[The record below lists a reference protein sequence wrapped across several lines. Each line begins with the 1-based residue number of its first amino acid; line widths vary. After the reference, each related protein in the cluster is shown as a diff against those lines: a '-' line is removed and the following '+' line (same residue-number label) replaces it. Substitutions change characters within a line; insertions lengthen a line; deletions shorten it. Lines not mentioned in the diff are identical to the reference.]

1 MDQGSDPDWAAI
13 RAAVE
18 AGSETME
25 ALAARYGV
33 ARSAISMRKFRG
45 GWMGPKDVEKL
56 MKVEAGID
64 ALAEAMMRRLKK
76 SARHAD
82 ALNARAAALA
92 HARCGDRETLER
104 LEMLSRSLNDMQ
116 PVLRMTADLTR
127 LMERKAKASAD
138 LRAAHA
144 ALEAKHDRPGFI
156 AFERA
161 VLARIASALT
171 EEDLGIADAV
181 GEAADRGVLGG
192 TADPGADPA

>member
-18 AGSETME
+18 AGEGSQGEIAARFGVGLS
-25 ALAARYGV
+25 ALA
-33 ARSAISMRKFRG
+33 MRKFRG
-45 GWMGPKDVEKL
+45 GWMSPKDVEKL

-64 ALAEAMMRRLKK
+64 ALAAQMMRRLKK

-82 ALNARAAALA
+82 ALNARAEALV
-92 HARCGDRETLER
+92 HARCGDRETLDR
-104 LEMLSRSLNDMQ
+104 LETLARSLNDMQ

-127 LMERKAKASAD
+127 LMERKARASAD

-144 ALEAKHDRPGFI
+144 ALEAKHDRPDFV

-161 VLARIASALT
+161 VLARLAAAGLEI
-171 EEDLGIADAV
+171 DLGDADGV

-192 TADPGADPA
+192 AEDGGADAA